1 MPSYDAFADD
11 FDAWQQAFGG
21 AYDDLILDRLLGLLA
36 QHVPAARRVAD
47 LGIGTG
53 DLVIALARR
62 GFDVVGVDVSAPML
76 AIAQAKVDAASLP
89 SPPRLVRQD
98 LRRLDLAPPVE
109 VAVCV
114 YTVVNQLTTTDDLE
128 QAFASVAGALV
139 PRGVFFFELNLP
151 ASYARYWTGSERLPL
166 PNGATVT
173 RTHRPGDDPQVV
185 VADVTIERADGEI
198 RTDTIAQRPWRDDQV
213 AAAAARAGFR
223 VEECVT
229 YDPFRDAPT
238 PTKALWVVRAAG

>member
-21 AYDDLILDRLLGLLA
+21 AYDELILDRLLAVLSRHA
-36 QHVPAARRVAD
+36 PAARRVAD

-76 AIAQAKVDAASLP
+76 AIAQAKVDAASLS

-98 LRRLDLAPPVE
+98 LRRLQLAPPVDA
-109 VAVCV
+109 AVCV
-114 YTVVNQLTTTDDLE
+114 YTVVNQLTTADDLA

-139 PRGVFFFELNLP
+139 PGGVFVFELNLP
-151 ASYARYWTGSERLPL
+151 ASYVKYWTGRERLPL

-185 VADVTIERADGEI
+185 VADVTIERADGEV
-198 RTDTIAQRPWRDDQV
+198 RTDTIAQRPWRDDEIEV
-213 AAAAARAGFR
+213 AAARAGFR
-223 VEECVT
+223 VEERLT
-229 YDPFRDAPT
+229 YDPFHDGPT
-238 PTKALWVVRAAG
+238 PTKALWVARAAG